1 VQLLAYIHL
10 EILVTQNRIWPR

>member
-1 VQLLAYIHL
+1 VQLLAYNHL